1 MTEPTSDRASRE
13 NWGQVFRN
21 AVASGRTFSGALLL
35 GVLPVIKM
43 TEGVTQW
50 FALIVGLVALFALFP
65 ASPVVAAVVQRL
77 PGLPTKGQGG

>member
-1 MTEPTSDRASRE
+1 MTETTSDRVPRE

-35 GVLPVIKM
+35 GALPVIKM
-43 TEGVTQW
+43 TEGVAQW
-50 FALIVGLVALFALFP
+50 FALIVGLVALSALFP
-65 ASPVVAAVVQRL
+65 KSPLVAMIVQRF